1 MYSSNKEIDIL
12 FEIYKDSRT
21 VFRINDIALLINSA
35 DRLLYQK
42 LNKLVKKGK
51 LLNIR
56 KGIYAK
62 EGYKSEELACLLYT
76 PTYISLGYVLQ
87 RSGVIFQFDSAI
99 TNISYLNRDVCV
111 NEQLILYRQMKR
123 EILLHT
129 NGIINKNNTNV
140 ATPERAFL
148 DTLYLNG
155 YFYFDNIKPLNV
167 NKIYEILPI
176 YNSASLKKETEKILK
191 SHTDYITMNTK

>member
-1 MYSSNKEIDIL
+1 MYSSKKEIDIL

-21 VFRINDIALLINSA
+21 VFRINDIELLLNSA
-35 DRLLYQK
+35 DRFLYQK

-87 RSGVIFQFDSAI
+87 RNGIIFQYDSAI
-99 TNISYLNRDVCV
+99 TNICYLNRDIHV
-111 NEQLILYRQMKR
+111 NEQLIQYRQVKR
-123 EILLHT
+123 EILLNT
-129 NGIINKNNTNV
+129 SGIIQKNNTNI

-148 DTLYLNG
+148 DTLYLTG
-155 YFYFDNIKPLNV
+155 FFYFDNIKPLDT
-167 NKIYEILPI
+167 NKICDFLPI
-176 YNSASLKKETEKILK
+176 YNSDLLKREVEKIFK
-191 SHTDYITMNTK
+191 

>member
-1 MYSSNKEIDIL
+1 MYRSPKEIDIL

-21 VFRINDIALLINSA
+21 VFRINDVALLIDSN

-62 EGYKSEELACLLYT
+62 EDYKPEELACLLYT
-76 PTYISLGYVLQ
+76 PTYISLAYVLQ
-87 RSGVIFQFDSAI
+87 RSGIIFQFDSAI
-99 TNISYLNRDVCV
+99 TNISYLNREISV
-111 NEQLILYRQMKR
+111 NELTIQYRQIKR
-123 EILLHT
+123 DILLNT
-129 NGIINKNNTNV
+129 NGIIHKNNTNI

-148 DTLYLNG
+148 DTLYLTG

-167 NKIYEILPI
+167 NKIYDLLPI
-176 YNSASLKKETEKILK
+176 YNSASLKRETDKILK
-191 SHTDYITMNTK
+191 

>member
-1 MYSSNKEIDIL
+1 MYSSQKEIDIL
-12 FEIYKDSRT
+12 FEVYKDTRT

-56 KGIYAK
+56 KGVYAK
-62 EGYKSEELACLLYT
+62 EDYKSEELACLLYT

-87 RSGVIFQFDSAI
+87 RSGIIFQYDSAI
-99 TNISYLNRDVCV
+99 TNICYLNREVCV
-111 NEQLILYRQMKR
+111 NGQSIRYRQIKR
-123 EILLHT
+123 EILLNT
-129 NGIINKNNTNV
+129 SGIVYKNNINI

-155 YFYFDNIKPLNV
+155 YFYFDNIEKLDT
-167 NKIYEILPI
+167 NKIFELLPI
-176 YNSASLKKETEKILK
+176 YNSVSLMTKIEKILK
-191 SHTDYITMNTK
+191 K

>member
-1 MYSSNKEIDIL
+1 
-12 FEIYKDSRT
+12 
-21 VFRINDIALLINSA
+21 VFRINDIALITNNN

-42 LNKLVKKGK
+42 LNNLVKKEK

-62 EGYKSEELACLLYT
+62 EGYKPEELACLLYT

-87 RSGVIFQFDSAI
+87 RNGIVFQYDSAI
-99 TNISYLNRDVCV
+99 TNISYLNREIFVK
-111 NEQLILYRQMKR
+111 EQSIQYRQIKR
-123 EILLHT
+123 EILLNT
-129 NGIINKNNTNV
+129 SGIINKNNTNI

-155 YFYFDNIKPLNV
+155 FFYFDNIKRLNIS
-167 NKIYEILPI
+167 KIYEILPI
-176 YNSASLKKETEKILK
+176 YNSTSLMKKTEKILK
-191 SHTDYITMNTK
+191 

>member
-21 VFRINDIALLINSA
+21 VFRINDIALLINSN

-42 LNKLVKKGK
+42 LNRLVKKGK
-51 LLNIR
+51 LFNIR

-87 RSGVIFQFDSAI
+87 RCGVIFQYDSAI
-99 TNISYLNRDVCV
+99 TNISYLNREILV
-111 NEQLILYRQMKR
+111 NEQSILYRQIKR
-123 EILLHT
+123 EVLLNT
-129 NGIINKNNTNV
+129 NGIIHQNNTNI

-155 YFYFDNIKPLNV
+155 FFYFDNLNPLNTK
-167 NKIYEILPI
+167 NIYELLPI
-176 YNSASLKKETEKILK
+176 YNAASLTRVTEKILK
-191 SHTDYITMNTK
+191 EK

>member
-1 MYSSNKEIDIL
+1 MYSSQKGIDIL
-12 FEIYKDSRT
+12 YEIYKDSRT
-21 VFRINDIALLINSA
+21 VFRITDIALLINSN
-35 DRLLYQK
+35 DVLLYQK

-87 RSGVIFQFDSAI
+87 RSGIIFQFDSAI
-99 TNISYLNRDVCV
+99 TNISYLNREIYV
-111 NEQLILYRQMKR
+111 NEQSLQYRQIKR
-123 EILLHT
+123 EILLNT
-129 NGIINKNNTNV
+129 NGIIQKNNMNI

-155 YFYFDNIKPLNV
+155 FFYFDNIKPLNL
-167 NKIYEILPI
+167 NKIYDLLPI
-176 YNSASLKKETEKILK
+176 YNSASLMRKTENILNKK
-191 SHTDYITMNTK
+191 

>member
-1 MYSSNKEIDIL
+1 MYSSQKSIDIL

-42 LNKLVKKGK
+42 LNKLVKKKK
-51 LLNIR
+51 LLNVR

-87 RSGVIFQFDSAI
+87 RNGIIFQYDSAI
-99 TNISYLNRDVCV
+99 TNICYLNREIHI
-111 NEQLILYRQMKR
+111 NNQLIQYRQIKR
-123 EILLHT
+123 EILLNT
-129 NGIINKNNTNV
+129 KGIINKNNINI

-155 YFYFDNIKPLNV
+155 FFYFDNIKPLN
-167 NKIYEILPI
+167 IDYIHELLPI
-176 YNSASLKKETEKILK
+176 YNSTSLMKEIEKILK
-191 SHTDYITMNTK
+191 PK

>member
-1 MYSSNKEIDIL
+1 MYSSQKEIDIL
-12 FEIYKDSRT
+12 FEVYKDTRT

-35 DRLLYQK
+35 DRLLYQR

-56 KGIYAK
+56 KGVYAK
-62 EGYKSEELACLLYT
+62 EDYKSEELACLLYT

-87 RSGVIFQFDSAI
+87 RSGIIFQYDSAI
-99 TNISYLNRDVCV
+99 TNICYLNREVCV
-111 NEQLILYRQMKR
+111 NGQSIRYRQIKR
-123 EILLHT
+123 EILLNT
-129 NGIINKNNTNV
+129 SGIVYKNNINI

-155 YFYFDNIKPLNV
+155 YFYFDNIEKLDT
-167 NKIYEILPI
+167 NKIFELLPI
-176 YNSASLKKETEKILK
+176 YNSVSLMTKIEKILK
-191 SHTDYITMNTK
+191 K

>member
-1 MYSSNKEIDIL
+1 MYSSQKEIDIL

-21 VFRINDIALLINSA
+21 VFRINDIALLANNA

-62 EGYKSEELACLLYT
+62 EDYKPEELACLLYT

-87 RSGVIFQFDSAI
+87 RSGIIFQYDSAI
-99 TNISYLNRDVCV
+99 TNVCYLSREIYI
-111 NEQLILYRQMKR
+111 NEQSIQYRQIKR
-123 EILLHT
+123 EILLNT
-129 NGIINKNNTNV
+129 NGIINKDNTNI

-155 YFYFDNIKPLNV
+155 YFYFDNVKPLNI
-167 NKIYEILPI
+167 NKIYELLPI
-176 YNSASLKKETEKILK
+176 YNSASLINKTEKILK
-191 SHTDYITMNTK
+191 

>member
-1 MYSSNKEIDIL
+1 MYSSQKGIDVL

-21 VFRINDIALLINSA
+21 VFRINDIALLTDSN

-42 LNKLVKKGK
+42 LNRLVKKGK

-87 RSGVIFQFDSAI
+87 RSGIVFQYDSAI
-99 TNISYLNRDVCV
+99 TNVCYLNREILV
-111 NEQLILYRQMKR
+111 NDQSIRYRQIKR
-123 EILLHT
+123 EILLNT
-129 NGIINKNNTNV
+129 SGIINKNNTNM

-155 YFYFDNIKPLNV
+155 FFYFDNIKQLNL
-167 NKIYEILPI
+167 NAIYELLPI
-176 YNSASLKKETEKILK
+176 YNSTSLIRETEKILK
-191 SHTDYITMNTK
+191 

>member
-1 MYSSNKEIDIL
+1 MYSSQKEIDIL

-21 VFRINDIALLINSA
+21 VFRINDIALLINSN
-35 DRLLYQK
+35 DRFLYQK

-62 EGYKSEELACLLYT
+62 EDYKSEELACLLYT

-87 RSGVIFQFDSAI
+87 RSGIVFQYDSAI
-99 TNISYLNRDVCV
+99 TNASYLNREICV
-111 NEQLILYRQMKR
+111 NGQSIQYRQIKR
-123 EILLHT
+123 EILLNT
-129 NGIINKNNTNV
+129 SGIIQKNNTNI

-148 DTLYLNG
+148 DALYLNG
-155 YFYFDNIKPLNV
+155 FFYFDNITPLNP
-167 NKIYEILPI
+167 NKINELLPI
-176 YNSASLKKETEKILK
+176 YGSSSLMRETKKILK
-191 SHTDYITMNTK
+191 

>member
-1 MYSSNKEIDIL
+1 MYSSQKEIDIL

-21 VFRINDIALLINSA
+21 VFRINDIALLINSN

-42 LNKLVKKGK
+42 LNRLVKKGK

-87 RSGVIFQFDSAI
+87 RNGIIFQYDSAI
-99 TNISYLNRDVCV
+99 TNISYLNREICV
-111 NEQLILYRQMKR
+111 NEQSIQYRQMKR
-123 EILLHT
+123 EILLNT
-129 NGIINKNNTNV
+129 GGIINTDNTNI
-140 ATPERAFL
+140 ATVERAFL

-155 YFYFDNIKPLNV
+155 FFYFDNIRPLNT
-167 NKIYEILPI
+167 NKIYELLPI
-176 YNSASLKKETEKILK
+176 YNSASLRRETEKILK
-191 SHTDYITMNTK
+191 

>member
-1 MYSSNKEIDIL
+1 MYSSQKEIDIL
-12 FEIYKDSRT
+12 FEVYKDSRT
-21 VFRINDIALLINSA
+21 VFKINDIALLINSD

-76 PTYISLGYVLQ
+76 PTYISLSYVLQ
-87 RSGVIFQFDSAI
+87 RSGIIFQYDSAI
-99 TNISYLNRDVCV
+99 TNISYLNREIYV
-111 NEQLILYRQMKR
+111 NEQSIQYRQVKR
-123 EILLHT
+123 EILLNT
-129 NGIINKNNTNV
+129 NGIINKNNTNI
-140 ATPERAFL
+140 ATTERAFL

-155 YFYFDNIKPLNV
+155 FFYFDNIKPLNI
-167 NKIYEILPI
+167 NKIYELLPI
-176 YNSASLKKETEKILK
+176 YNSASLKKKVEKIL
-191 SHTDYITMNTK
+191 TKK

>member
-1 MYSSNKEIDIL
+1 MIGSQKEMDIL

-21 VFRINDIALLINSA
+21 VFKINDIALLLDSN

-62 EGYKSEELACLLYT
+62 EGYKAEELACLLYT

-87 RSGVIFQFDSAI
+87 RSGVVFQYDSAI
-99 TNISYLNRDVCV
+99 TNVSYLNREIYV
-111 NEQLILYRQMKR
+111 NGQSIQYRQVKR
-123 EILLHT
+123 EILLNT
-129 NGIINKNNTNV
+129 SGIVNRNNINM

-155 YFYFDNIKPLNV
+155 FFYFDNINPLNI
-167 NKIYEILPI
+167 NKIYELLPLYDSSKLI
-176 YNSASLKKETEKILK
+176 RETEKILAK
-191 SHTDYITMNTK
+191 NE

>member
-1 MYSSNKEIDIL
+1 MNSSIKEIDIL

-21 VFRINDIALLINSA
+21 VFRINDITLLLNNY

-42 LNKLVKKGK
+42 LNQLVKKGK

-62 EGYKSEELACLLYT
+62 EGYKSEELACLLYK

-87 RSGVIFQFDSAI
+87 RSGIIFQYDSAI
-99 TNISYLNRDVCV
+99 SNISYLNREIFV
-111 NEQLILYRQMKR
+111 NGQLIQYRQVKR
-123 EILLHT
+123 EILLNT
-129 NGIINKNNTNV
+129 SGIINHNNTNI

-155 YFYFDNIKPLNV
+155 FFYFDNTKQLNI
-167 NKIYEILPI
+167 NEIYNILPI
-176 YNSASLKKETEKILK
+176 YNSTSLMRETEKILK
-191 SHTDYITMNTK
+191 

>member
-1 MYSSNKEIDIL
+1 MIGSQKEMDIL
-12 FEIYKDSRT
+12 FEIYKNSRT
-21 VFRINDIALLINSA
+21 VFRINDIALLINSN

-42 LNKLVKKGK
+42 LNKLVKKRK

-62 EGYKSEELACLLYT
+62 ENYKSEELACLLYT

-87 RSGVIFQFDSAI
+87 RSGIIFQYDSAI
-99 TNISYLNRDVCV
+99 TNICYLNREIYV
-111 NEQLILYRQMKR
+111 NEQSIQYRQIKR
-123 EILLHT
+123 EILLNT
-129 NGIINKNNTNV
+129 NGIINKNNTNI

-155 YFYFDNIKPLNV
+155 FFYFDNIKPLNID
-167 NKIYEILPI
+167 KINELLPI
-176 YNSASLKKETEKILK
+176 YHSASLAKRVEKILK
-191 SHTDYITMNTK
+191 PS

>member
-1 MYSSNKEIDIL
+1 LQKDVDIL

-21 VFRINDIALLINSA
+21 VFRINDIALLINSN
-35 DRLLYQK
+35 DCLLYQK

-62 EGYKSEELACLLYT
+62 EGYKFEELACLLYT

-87 RSGVIFQFDSAI
+87 RSGIIFQYDSAI
-99 TNISYLNRDVCV
+99 TNVSYLSREIYV
-111 NEQLILYRQMKR
+111 NEQSIRYRQIKR
-123 EILLHT
+123 EILLNT
-129 NGIINKNNTNV
+129 SGIENKNNINI

-148 DTLYLNG
+148 DTLYLSG
-155 YFYFDNIKPLNV
+155 FFYFDNVKSLN
-167 NKIYEILPI
+167 NKKIYELLPI
-176 YNSASLKKETEKILK
+176 YNSASLMRETDKILK
-191 SHTDYITMNTK
+191 

>member
-1 MYSSNKEIDIL
+1 MNSSRKEIDIL
-12 FEIYKDSRT
+12 FEIYKDNRT
-21 VFRINDIALLINSA
+21 VFRINDIALLTDSN

-42 LNKLVKKGK
+42 LNRLVNKGK

-87 RSGVIFQFDSAI
+87 RSGIIFQYDSAI
-99 TNISYLNRDVCV
+99 TNICYLNRSIYV
-111 NEQLILYRQMKR
+111 NNQSIQYRQLKC
-123 EILLHT
+123 EILLNT
-129 NGIINKNNTNV
+129 SGIINKDNTNM
-140 ATPERAFL
+140 ATVERAFL

-155 YFYFDNIKPLNV
+155 FFYFDNIKPIDK
-167 NKIYEILPI
+167 NKIYELLPI
-176 YNSASLKKETEKILK
+176 YNSASLRRKTEKILK
-191 SHTDYITMNTK
+191 

>member
-1 MYSSNKEIDIL
+1 MYSSQKGIDIL

-21 VFRINDIALLINSA
+21 VFRINDIALLINS
-35 DRLLYQK
+35 DDCLLYQK

-62 EGYKSEELACLLYT
+62 EGYKPEELACLLYT

-87 RSGVIFQFDSAI
+87 RSGVIFQYDSAI
-99 TNISYLNRDVCV
+99 TNISYLNRGISV
-111 NEQLILYRQMKR
+111 NEQLIQYRQIKR
-123 EILLHT
+123 EVLLNT
-129 NGIINKNNTNV
+129 NGIINKNNMNI

-155 YFYFDNIKPLNV
+155 FFYFDNIKQLNLS
-167 NKIYEILPI
+167 KINELLPI
-176 YNSASLKKETEKILK
+176 YNSVSLMRKTEKVLK
-191 SHTDYITMNTK
+191 

>member
-1 MYSSNKEIDIL
+1 MYSSQKEIDIL

-21 VFRINDIALLINSA
+21 VFRINDIALLINSS
-35 DRLLYQK
+35 DPLLYQK
-42 LNKLVKKGK
+42 LNKLVKKQK

-87 RSGVIFQFDSAI
+87 RSGIIFQYDSAI
-99 TNISYLNRDVCV
+99 TNISYLNREIYV
-111 NEQLILYRQMKR
+111 NERSIQYRQIKPK
-123 EILLHT
+123 ILLNT
-129 NGIINKNNTNV
+129 AGIINKNNTNI

-155 YFYFDNIKPLNV
+155 FFYFDNINPLN
-167 NKIYEILPI
+167 ISEIHKLLPI
-176 YNSASLKKETEKILK
+176 YNSVSLMRATEKILQ
-191 SHTDYITMNTK
+191 

>member
-1 MYSSNKEIDIL
+1 MNSSQKEIDIL
-12 FEIYKDSRT
+12 FDIYKDSRT
-21 VFRINDIALLINSA
+21 VFRINDIELLINSG

-87 RSGVIFQFDSAI
+87 RSGIIFQYDSAI
-99 TNISYLNRDVCV
+99 TNISYLNREIYV
-111 NEQLILYRQMKR
+111 NEQSIQYRQIKR
-123 EILLHT
+123 EILLNT
-129 NGIINKNNTNV
+129 GGIINKNNTNI

-155 YFYFDNIKPLNV
+155 FFYFDNIKQLNV
-167 NKIYEILPI
+167 KKIYELLPI
-176 YNSASLKKETEKILK
+176 YNSASLMRKTDKILK
-191 SHTDYITMNTK
+191 

>member
-1 MYSSNKEIDIL
+1 MYSSQKGIDIL

-21 VFRINDIALLINSA
+21 VFRINDIALLINSN
-35 DRLLYQK
+35 DYLLYQK

-62 EGYKSEELACLLYT
+62 EGYKFEELACLLYT

-87 RSGVIFQFDSAI
+87 RSGIVFQYDSAI
-99 TNISYLNRDVCV
+99 TNISYLNREICV
-111 NEQLILYRQMKR
+111 NEQSIQYRQIKR
-123 EILLHT
+123 EILLNT
-129 NGIINKNNTNV
+129 SGIINKNNTNI

-155 YFYFDNIKPLNV
+155 FFYFDNINLLDT
-167 NKIYEILPI
+167 NKIYEFLPI
-176 YNSASLKKETEKILK
+176 YNSASLVRKTEKILNK
-191 SHTDYITMNTK
+191 NE

>member
-1 MYSSNKEIDIL
+1 MYSSQKEIDIL

-21 VFRINDIALLINSA
+21 VFRINDIALLINSN

-42 LNKLVKKGK
+42 LNRLVKKGK

-87 RSGVIFQFDSAI
+87 RSGIIFQYDSSI
-99 TNISYLNRDVCV
+99 TNISYLNREIFV
-111 NEQLILYRQMKR
+111 NEQSIQYRQLKR
-123 EILLHT
+123 EILL
-129 NGIINKNNTNV
+129 NVSGIINKDNTNI

-155 YFYFDNIKPLNV
+155 FFYFDNVKQLNI
-167 NKIYEILPI
+167 NKIYELLPI
-176 YNSASLKKETEKILK
+176 YNSAALMRETEKIL
-191 SHTDYITMNTK
+191 Y

>member
-1 MYSSNKEIDIL
+1 MYSSQKGIDIL
-12 FEIYKDSRT
+12 YEIYKDSRT
-21 VFRINDIALLINSA
+21 VFRITDIALLINSN
-35 DRLLYQK
+35 DVLLYQK

-62 EGYKSEELACLLYT
+62 ESYQSEELACLLYT

-87 RSGVIFQFDSAI
+87 RSGIIFQFDSAI
-99 TNISYLNRDVCV
+99 TNISYLNREIYV
-111 NEQLILYRQMKR
+111 NEQSIQYRQIKR
-123 EILLHT
+123 EILLNT
-129 NGIINKNNTNV
+129 NGIIQKNNMNI

-155 YFYFDNIKPLNV
+155 FFYFDNIKHLN
-167 NKIYEILPI
+167 IREIQKLLPI
-176 YNSASLKKETEKILK
+176 YNSASLMRKTENILNKK
-191 SHTDYITMNTK
+191 

>member
-1 MYSSNKEIDIL
+1 MYSSQKEIDIL

-21 VFRINDIALLINSA
+21 VFRINDIALLLDSN

-42 LNKLVKKGK
+42 LNKLVKKEK

-87 RSGVIFQFDSAI
+87 RNGISFQYDSAI
-99 TNISYLNRDVCV
+99 TNISYLNRDLYI
-111 NEQLILYRQMKR
+111 NNQSIRYRQIKR
-123 EILLHT
+123 EILLNT
-129 NGIINKNNTNV
+129 NGIIYKDNMNI

-155 YFYFDNIKPLNV
+155 FFYFDNIKQLNI
-167 NKIYEILPI
+167 NKIFELLPI
-176 YNSASLKKETEKILK
+176 YNSASLNRKTEKIL
-191 SHTDYITMNTK
+191 T

>member
-1 MYSSNKEIDIL
+1 MNSSQKEIDIL

-21 VFRINDIALLINSA
+21 VFRINDIELLINSA

-42 LNKLVKKGK
+42 LNKLVKKRK

-62 EGYKSEELACLLYT
+62 EGYKPEELACLLYT

-87 RSGVIFQFDSAI
+87 RNGIIFQYDSAI
-99 TNISYLNRDVCV
+99 TNVSYLNREIYVDG
-111 NEQLILYRQMKR
+111 QSIQYRQIKR
-123 EILLHT
+123 EILLNT
-129 NGIINKNNTNV
+129 DGIINKNNTNI

-155 YFYFDNIKPLNV
+155 FFYFDNIKPIDANI
-167 NKIYEILPI
+167 IYKLLPI
-176 YNSASLKKETEKILK
+176 YNSASLIRETEKILK
-191 SHTDYITMNTK
+191 